1 MLKEHLK
8 REIRGGNVVFLDRDL
23 ARAQVR
29 RPRDATRSGFQALL
43 CLWDICMNVA
53 GHDKSIQ

>member
-23 ARAQVR
+23 ARDRVR
-29 RPRDATRSGFQALL
+29 SPRRGGLHALL
-43 CLWDICMNVA
+43 CLRDICMNVA

>member
-8 REIRGGNVVFLDRDL
+8 LEIRGGNVVFLDRDL

-29 RPRDATRSGFQALL
+29 RPRDADRWVPRPLL
-43 CLWDICMNVA
+43 CLRDICMNVA
-53 GHDKSIQ
+53 RHDKSIQ